1 MKVGDVIEWRGVNR
15 VHRGKVI
22 INPNKEISSPE
33 NEAYLCQMDN
43 GKVFPLKDLRYSKSA
58 KLIEV

>member
-1 MKVGDVIEWRGVNR
+1 MKVGDIIEWRGVNR

-22 INPNKEISSPE
+22 KHNISSSE
-33 NEAYLCQMDN
+33 DEVYLCQLDN
-43 GKVFPLKDLRYSKSA
+43 GKVFPLKDLRYAKSA

>member
-1 MKVGDVIEWRGVNR
+1 MKVGDIIEWRGVNR

-22 INPNKEISSPE
+22 KNNISSSE
-33 NEAYLCQMDN
+33 DEVYFCRLDN
-43 GKVFPLKDLRYSKSA
+43 GKVFPLKDLRHSKSA

>member
-1 MKVGDVIEWRGVNR
+1 MKVGDIIEWRGVNR

-22 INPNKEISSPE
+22 KNNISSSE
-33 NEAYLCQMDN
+33 DEVYLCLLDN
-43 GKVFPLKDLRYSKSA
+43 GKVFPLKDLRHSKSA